1 MFPSVLYIVTFIL
14 NCCSAYDIYLAQWN
28 MSLILFLFF
37 RNWSS
42 ILFWVLD
49 GLHGNRHDTNTDE
62 PTQGPIADSRLLPH
76 ELISSLPN
84 HAGSAVGS
92 SSPSAFAPIR
102 HINKS
107 LLTPLAFCSSV
118 VGRNICLSPD
128 CTVAVRRVEDYCN
141 AYVFTP
147 RPLRIRETIVV
158 QVLSVDPA
166 YTGGLA
172 FGVTCCNPDT
182 LRSEMLPD
190 DADLLL
196 DRPEYW
202 VVNKDVCA
210 KAQVADELTFYLT
223 EDGEFCWCVEADS
236 CPSVHFLPTSTA
248 EACLNVVRHFCY
260 DSHCITVPYNNNNN
274 YYYYF
279 CYY

>member
-1 MFPSVLYIVTFIL
+1 VFADVHRPNKRCDNNADQS
-14 NCCSAYDIYLAQWN
+14 
-28 MSLILFLFF
+28 SL
-37 RNWSS
+37 S
-42 ILFWVLD
+42 
-49 GLHGNRHDTNTDE
+49 T
-62 PTQGPIADSRLLPH
+62 
-76 ELISSLPN
+76 ISSTPLSPPEFISTLPN
-84 HAGSAVGS
+84 LG
-92 SSPSAFAPIR
+92 SPSHSTAIPIR

-107 LLTPLAFCSSV
+107 VLSPLAFSAGV
-118 VGRNICLSPD
+118 VGHNICLSPD

-147 RPLRIRETIVV
+147 RPLNIRETLVI

-182 LRSEMLPD
+182 LRVEMLPD
-190 DADLLL
+190 DSDMLL

-223 EDGEFCWCVEADS
+223 EDGKCHDFFRQLLN
-236 CPSVHFLPTSTA
+236 FLLLHIHCSNYHPR
-248 EACLNVVRHFCY
+248 CLFVN
-260 DSHCITVPYNNNNN
+260 TVIIN
-274 YYYYF
+274 
-279 CYY
+279 